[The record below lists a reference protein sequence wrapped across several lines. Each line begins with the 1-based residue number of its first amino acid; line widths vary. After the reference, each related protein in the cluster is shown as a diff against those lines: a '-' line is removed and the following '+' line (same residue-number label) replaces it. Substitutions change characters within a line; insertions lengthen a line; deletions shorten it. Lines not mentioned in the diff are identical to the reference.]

1 MVGVGAALTV
11 GFPDVELEATCSVV
25 ADAGI
30 DVVVAAG
37 PVLAVCLSV
46 DPLDVVRTLSVTV
59 ARAVC
64 RACRV
69 ARVVE
74 TSVLLHLN
82 EVQGTIQTT
91 GELGHV
97 HVECELLVLQ
107 SEHVISLARLVQQ
120 VCPGADVLAV
130 LPLSHK
136 LERHGAGVIRR
147 DAVRVSVVGITHSLL
162 M

>member
-11 GFPDVELEATCSVV
+11 SLPDIELKAAGSVV
-25 ADAGI
+25 AHTSIAVI
-30 DVVVAAG
+30 VTTY
-37 PVLAVCLSV
+37 PVLTVGLSV
-46 DPLDVVRTLSVTV
+46 DPFDVVWALSITVSSAVGWASLVT
-59 ARAVC
+59 
-64 RACRV
+64 
-69 ARVVE
+69 RVVE

-82 EVQGTIQTT
+82 KVQSTIQTT

-130 LPLSHK
+130 LALSHK
-136 LERHGAGVIRR
+136 LEGHRAGVIRR
-147 DAVRVSVVGITHSLL
+147 DPVRVSVVGITHSLL